1 MHVPNTDHNL
11 SLCHSR
17 EPEIKETHI
26 WRVNTHVTYL
36 LGDGNSYSRNPII
49 SCVHLHKLHGFRTE
63 LSDMCAQ
70 LEYVAVLWRNNFQIF
85 IIQFIF
91 HEKYQLQL
99 TVPHTHSSYTPKRTF
114 TRPWLVSPIQG
125 RPKGVTRVTQS
136 QYIRDA
142 KLRVMKLK
150 KYVKHN
156 LHAVR
161 ESSIYT
167 HTHTHTQHTPTY
179 KMLHVI
185 RTGNTS
191 FHMYAIQQRYAKSG
205 PRSTSGPFN
214 ASRNL
219 ISETLNKKMWNSTDN
234 YFIRIRKNS
243 IQLHSALLTIQHTF
257 RTTV

>member
-1 MHVPNTDHNL
+1 MSPTQTTIYHCVIHGSQKL
-11 SLCHSR
+11 RRRIYEES
-17 EPEIKETHI
+17 
-26 WRVNTHVTYL
+26 THVTYL

-91 HEKYQLQL
+91 HDKYQLQL

-114 TRPWLVSPIQG
+114 TRPWPVSPIQG

-150 KYVKHN
+150 NTWSTTYTQYVN
-156 LHAVR
+156 LL
-161 ESSIYT
+161 YT

-179 KMLHVI
+179 KVLHVI

-219 ISETLNKKMWNSTDN
+219 ISETLNKKMWNSTGN